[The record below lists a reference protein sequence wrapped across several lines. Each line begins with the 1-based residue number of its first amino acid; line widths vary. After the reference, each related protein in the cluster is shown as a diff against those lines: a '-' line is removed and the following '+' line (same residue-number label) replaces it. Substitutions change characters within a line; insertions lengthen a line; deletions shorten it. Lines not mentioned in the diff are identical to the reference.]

1 MIPTVSQQIFAIRN
15 SMAKTV
21 IPALSPNEK
30 FAAEQANLIV
40 ASLDWLLDAHES
52 EHRYEMVELGD
63 YRTLVAELAELRA
76 GEGASDAR
84 AALDDTAATPADL
97 GALRTQTR
105 RLKVVA
111 EKLFRSLVGEDDTA
125 ASAAHQLY
133 TAAARRQSEREL
145 AWCRMTGFPENGTR
159 SVTEVLEAQG

>member
-52 EHRYEMVELGD
+52 EHRYEMVELGITG
-63 YRTLVAELAELRA
+63 RSLQSWLNCGRVRVFPTHAQLWTRQ
-76 GEGASDAR
+76 R
-84 AALDDTAATPADL
+84 
-97 GALRTQTR
+97 RCRQTWVLFGR
-105 RLKVVA
+105 RLV
-111 EKLFRSLVGEDDTA
+111 EG
-125 ASAAHQLY
+125 
-133 TAAARRQSEREL
+133 
-145 AWCRMTGFPENGTR
+145 CG
-159 SVTEVLEAQG
+159 